1 MKRAPTDKPNLDDVL
16 ARDFAELK
24 VGEANLKAAPE
35 TPADETAASESEQT
49 TPAVPKAYNQRIN
62 AVEDR
67 EAFSVKA
74 PKATAGEEAQTT
86 SFWSSFRIISES
98 GPGSSASNSSDA
110 SAGSSGAAQ
119 RGTVQLCK

>member
-1 MKRAPTDKPNLDDVL
+1 MVEVEWSIMKRAPTDKPNLDDVL

-35 TPADETAASESEQT
+35 TPADETEASESEQT
-49 TPAVPKAYNQRIN
+49 TPAVPKVYNQRIN

-74 PKATAGEEAQTT
+74 PKATAGEGAQTT
-86 SFWSSFRIISES
+86 EKPTPTVLKTPSSQ
-98 GPGSSASNSSDA
+98 PGDDFD
-110 SAGSSGAAQ
+110 
-119 RGTVQLCK
+119 VDW